1 MYPLR
6 RALSILTSATL
17 LTAALPS
24 SAVLSSLPPSAV
36 LSILPSAVVLSTLIS
51 AGLSAPASAQLS
63 ESELLPM
70 SPMQLKPVDQLRFND
85 AGKAP
90 SLERRTKVEDL
101 FRRRPLNLFPPEP
114 VDLSGVNVPGLL
126 PKNVNTLANNS
137 FIVINDTNFARLSD
151 AYKENRESG
160 KANFVTVDAFLH
172 PYFGFSNG
180 LLGSVIEETSYSEL
194 LKLLVGMLQAS
205 MADYRN
211 TVDDE
216 VKDDVQRNLAYIF
229 LALKLLEPN
238 VKLPDIGGAIDL
250 VNEDYNTVMSGK
262 PGHSAICNID
272 EDFGYFKPW
281 GWMDS
286 TERLRRFFR
295 AYQWLSR
302 MYFPLS
308 DITHNTVAGGG
319 NSFRRA
325 VLLYRSLVLAK
336 SSDAESSLV
345 HWNRIATVLA
355 LTGIDEPL
363 RKKSLIPPEL
373 APILKTSGSDLTG
386 LLKTLEQPF
395 LRTKLMLS
403 IRKQRPVELG
413 ATSIF
418 DVGKGADDARAT
430 SVVRLFPV
438 VQPPEMPWIKENS
451 KDYAEVN
458 GPQPIPLALLV
469 LHTRGAPQATN
480 VLSDLSQYLDSK
492 LLTSV
497 PKLERTLDR
506 RNKMTVVQP
515 ERHWDIIAP
524 LFEPCMDN
532 LQRVVRSEAW
542 LTRNLETAICAW
554 IDSYVAYNPIPRE
567 KAPAAGVT
575 GGGSAGGG
583 ANGSTDVFGSPGG
596 AGGASNSPP
605 QQVPAAQPQSYP
617 PYLLAQ
623 QPQGLDLFT
632 RQMPQDA
639 STQQAPQR
647 VPGSQQAPGIRQAGT
662 PQAAGAPQATGTQQ
676 LPATRPAQP
685 PLNSPQ
691 ARAAAARNRAVQFQ
705 YLEPRP
711 QVYTNVANDLKSLSY
726 QLSALNCFPPR
737 YNQRTEDFIR
747 LFNRLAEISERELK
761 GEPMR
766 QADFSLLANIDQI
779 LSPVD
784 DQIAGTV
791 YFAGSDA
798 PSTQAGLSG
807 ATSSTGAVTGS
818 ITGSSSGSS
827 NSSGVI
833 TLQSA
838 IQPQASK
845 PLSIQAN
852 QAAAPK
858 AQVSPQNL
866 IDNSVFEKAVGSA
879 QATAPDLPQ
888 INTVLPQRSG
898 ATFGIGRAGRLYV
911 VCQSPRGPLLA
922 RGSVYT
928 FYEVAGGPIKKEH
941 WDRKLSFNLLRP
953 PYWASRFDLVQDV
966 DAQNSN
972 VR

>member
-6 RALSILTSATL
+6 RAISIVTSATL

-24 SAVLSSLPPSAV
+24 AA
-36 LSILPSAVVLSTLIS
+36 ILSTVLS
-51 AGLSAPASAQLS
+51 AGLSTPASAQLS
-63 ESELLPM
+63 DSEMMPM
-70 SPMQLKPVDQLRFND
+70 SPMQLKPADQLRFND
-85 AGKAP
+85 NGRAP
-90 SLERRTKVEDL
+90 NVERRTRIEDL
-101 FRRRPLNLFPPEP
+101 FRRRQLNVFPADP
-114 VDLSGVNVPGLL
+114 VDLSGVKVPGLL
-126 PKNVNTLANNS
+126 PKNVSLLANNS
-137 FIVINDTNFARLSD
+137 FVVVNDTTFTRLSD
-151 AYKENRESG
+151 LYKENRENG
-160 KANFVTVDAFLH
+160 KGNFVTVDSLLH

-180 LLGSVIEETSYSEL
+180 LLGSVIEETTYSEL
-194 LKLLVGMLQAS
+194 MKLLIGMLQSS

-216 VKDDVQRNLAYIF
+216 VKDDVQRNLAYIS
-229 LALKLLEPN
+229 LALKLLEPK
-238 VKLPDIGGAIDL
+238 VKLPDIGGAADL
-250 VNEDYNTVMSGK
+250 VNQDYQTVMSGK
-262 PGHSAICNID
+262 QGHSVICNID
-272 EDFGYFKPW
+272 EDFNYFRPW

-286 TERLRRFFR
+286 TDRLRRFFR

-308 DITHNTVAGGG
+308 DITHNTVTGGG

-336 SSDAESSLV
+336 TSDAESSLV

-355 LTGIDEPL
+355 LTGLDEPS

-373 APILKTSGSDLTG
+373 APILKTSGSDLAG

-418 DVGKGADDARAT
+418 DVGKGSDDAKDL

-438 VQPPEMPWIKENS
+438 VQPPELPWIKENA

-458 GPQPIPLALLV
+458 GPQPLPLALLV
-469 LHTRGAPQATN
+469 LHAHGAVQATN
-480 VLSDLSQYLDSK
+480 VLADLVQYLDSK

-506 RNKMTVVQP
+506 RNKLTVVQAD
-515 ERHWDIIAP
+515 RHWDIIAS
-524 LFEPCMDN
+524 LFEPCNDP
-532 LQRVVRSEAW
+532 LQRVVRSEPW
-542 LTRNLETAICAW
+542 LTRQLETAICAW
-554 IDSYVAYNPIPRE
+554 LDSYLAYNPIPPE
-567 KAPAAGVT
+567 KAPAAGAT
-575 GGGSAGGG
+575 SGGGG
-583 ANGSTDVFGSPGG
+583 ATDVFDTPGG
-596 AGGASNSPP
+596 ASGVSAPP
-605 QQVPAAQPQSYP
+605 PAPAPPSQPPSYEP
-617 PYLLAQ
+617 RLLAQ
-623 QPQGLDLFT
+623 QPAGQDLFT
-632 RQMPQDA
+632 RQMPQGTA
-639 STQQAPQR
+639 PAAGTQQASG
-647 VPGSQQAPGIRQAGT
+647 V
-662 PQAAGAPQATGTQQ
+662 PQAAGTQQ
-676 LPATRPAQP
+676 GSGVPQPAGTAQKAPVQPP

-691 ARAAAARNRAVQFQ
+691 ARAAAARNRMMQFQ

-711 QVYTNVANDLKSLSY
+711 NVYKNVANDLKSLSY

-737 YNQRTEDFIR
+737 YNQRTEDFVR
-747 LFNRLAEISERELK
+747 LFNRLAEIAEREVA

-766 QADFSLLANIDQI
+766 AADFSLLAGIDQI

-784 DQIAGTV
+784 NLVAGTV
-791 YFAGSDA
+791 YFAASDGPSAGS
-798 PSTQAGLSG
+798 AGTAAASSSPITN
-807 ATSSTGAVTGS
+807 ATT
-818 ITGSSSGSS
+818 SGSS
-827 NSSGVI
+827 DPSGVI
-833 TLQSA
+833 TLQTPLQSPA
-838 IQPQASK
+838 GK

-866 IDNSVFEKAVGSA
+866 IDNSVFEKAVQPKEGN
-879 QATAPDLPQ
+879 LPQ

-911 VCQSPRGPLLA
+911 VCQSARGPILT

-966 DAQNSN
+966 EGQSST

>member
-1 MYPLR
+1 MYSLR
-6 RALSILTSATL
+6 RALSIVTSATL

-24 SAVLSSLPPSAV
+24 SA
-36 LSILPSAVVLSTLIS
+36 ILSTLLS

-63 ESELLPM
+63 DSEMMPM
-70 SPMQLKPVDQLRFND
+70 SPMQLKPADQLRFND
-85 AGKAP
+85 NGRAP
-90 SLERRTKVEDL
+90 NVERRTRIEDL
-101 FRRRPLNLFPPEP
+101 FRRRQLNVFPADP
-114 VDLSGVNVPGLL
+114 VDLSGVKVPGLL
-126 PKNVNTLANNS
+126 PKNVSLLANNS
-137 FIVINDTNFARLSD
+137 FVVINDTSFTRLSD
-151 AYKENRESG
+151 LYKENRENG
-160 KANFVTVDAFLH
+160 KGNFVTVDSLLH

-194 LKLLVGMLQAS
+194 MKLLIGMLQSS

-216 VKDDVQRNLAYIF
+216 VKDDVQRNLAYIS
-229 LALKLLEPN
+229 LALKLLEPK

-250 VNEDYNTVMSGK
+250 VNEDYKTVMSGK
-262 PGHSAICNID
+262 SGHSVICNID
-272 EDFGYFKPW
+272 EDFGYFRPW

-336 SSDAESSLV
+336 TSDAESSLV

-355 LTGIDEPL
+355 LTGLDEPS

-373 APILKTSGSDLTG
+373 APILKTSGSDLAG
-386 LLKTLEQPF
+386 LLKALEQPF

-418 DVGKGADDARAT
+418 DVGKGSDDAKEQ

-438 VQPPEMPWIKENS
+438 VQPPELPWIKENS

-458 GPQPIPLALLV
+458 GPQPKPLALLV
-469 LHTRGAPQATN
+469 LHSRGAAQATN
-480 VLSDLSQYLDSK
+480 VLADLSQYLDSK

-506 RNKMTVVQP
+506 RNKLTVVQP
-515 ERHWDIIAP
+515 DRHWDIIAP
-524 LFEPCMDN
+524 LFEPNSDN

-542 LTRNLETAICAW
+542 LTRQLETAICAW
-554 IDSYVAYNPIPRE
+554 LDSYLAYNPIAPE
-567 KAPAAGVT
+567 KTPTAGAT
-575 GGGSAGGG
+575 SRGGSA
-583 ANGSTDVFGSPGG
+583 TDVFDSPG
-596 AGGASNSPP
+596 AASGGSAPPPASVPPSRTPSYYPP
-605 QQVPAAQPQSYP
+605 QI
-617 PYLLAQ
+617 AQ
-623 QPQGLDLFT
+623 QPAEQNLFT
-632 RQMPQDA
+632 RQMPQA
-639 STQQAPQR
+639 AGSRQAAEVPQTGGAQQAL
-647 VPGSQQAPGIRQAGT
+647 GT
-662 PQAAGAPQATGTQQ
+662 PQAGTQQ
-676 LPATRPAQP
+676 AAPVQKAPVQQQP

-691 ARAAAARNRAVQFQ
+691 ARAAAARQRAIQFQ
-705 YLEPRP
+705 YLEARP
-711 QVYTNVANDLKSLSY
+711 QIYKNVANDLKSLSY
-726 QLSALNCFPPR
+726 QLSALNCYPPR
-737 YNQRTEDFIR
+737 YNQRTEDFVR
-747 LFNRLAEISERELK
+747 LFNRLAEISEREIA

-766 QADFSLLANIDQI
+766 PADFSLLAGIDQI
-779 LSPVD
+779 LAPVD
-784 DQIAGTV
+784 NVIAGTV
-791 YFAGSDA
+791 YFAASDGPSAGS
-798 PSTQAGLSG
+798 AGG
-807 ATSSTGAVTGS
+807 AAASSSLATNGT
-818 ITGSSSGSS
+818 TSGSS
-827 NSSGVI
+827 DPTGVI
-833 TLQSA
+833 TLQTPLQS
-838 IQPQASK
+838 PASK

-866 IDNSVFEKAVGSA
+866 IDNSVFEKAVQPKEGN
-879 QATAPDLPQ
+879 LPQ

-911 VCQSPRGPLLA
+911 VCTSPRGPILT

-953 PYWASRFDLVQDV
+953 PYWASRFDLVQDI
-966 DAQNSN
+966 DSN
-972 VR
+972 N

>member
-6 RALSILTSATL
+6 RALSIVTSATL
-17 LTAALPS
+17 LSAALPS
-24 SAVLSSLPPSAV
+24 SA
-36 LSILPSAVVLSTLIS
+36 ILSTVLS
-51 AGLSAPASAQLS
+51 AGLSTPAGAQLS
-63 ESELLPM
+63 DSEMLPM
-70 SPMQLKPVDQLRFND
+70 SPMQLKPADQVRFND
-85 AGKAP
+85 NGRTP
-90 SLERRTKVEDL
+90 TLERRTKLEDL
-101 FRRRPLNLFPPEP
+101 FKRRPLNVFPPDP
-114 VDLSGVNVPGLL
+114 VDLSGVKVPGLL
-126 PKNVNTLANNS
+126 PKNVSLLGNNS
-137 FIVINDTNFARLSD
+137 FVVVNDTSFTKLSD
-151 AYKENRESG
+151 LYRENRENG
-160 KANFVTVDAFLH
+160 KGNFVTVDSLLH

-180 LLGSVIEETSYSEL
+180 LLGSVIEETTYAEL
-194 LKLLVGMLQAS
+194 MKLLAGMLQSS

-216 VKDDVQRNLAYIF
+216 VKDDVQRNLAYIS
-229 LALKLLEPN
+229 LALKLLEPK

-250 VNEDYNTVMSGK
+250 VNQDYQTVMSGK
-262 PGHSAICNID
+262 QGHSVICNIN
-272 EDFGYFKPW
+272 EDFSYFKPW

-355 LTGIDEPL
+355 LTGLDEPS

-386 LLKTLEQPF
+386 LLKALEQPF

-418 DVGKGADDARAT
+418 DVGKGADDAKEQ

-438 VQPPEMPWIKENS
+438 VQPPELPWIKENS

-458 GPQPIPLALLV
+458 GPQPVPLALLI
-469 LHTRGAPQATN
+469 LHTRGAVQATN
-480 VLSDLSQYLDSK
+480 VLADLVQYLDSK
-492 LLTSV
+492 LLTSL
-497 PKLERTLDR
+497 PKLERTLDSK
-506 RNKMTVVQP
+506 NKLTVAQP
-515 ERHWDIIAP
+515 DRHWDIIAP
-524 LFEPCMDN
+524 LFVPNSDN

-542 LTRNLETAICAW
+542 LTRQLETAICAW
-554 IDSYVAYNPIPRE
+554 LDSYLAYNPIAPE
-567 KAPAAGVT
+567 KVPTAGAT
-575 GGGSAGGG
+575 SGGGDRA
-583 ANGSTDVFGSPGG
+583 TDVFDKPGG
-596 AGGASNSPP
+596 ASGVSAPP
-605 QQVPAAQPQSYP
+605 PAPVPPSQPPSYEP
-617 PYLLAQ
+617 LQLAQ
-623 QPQGLDLFT
+623 QPGGQDLFT
-632 RQMPQDA
+632 RQLPVSGTPKAAETQQTSGVSPA
-639 STQQAPQR
+639 GTQQASPAQK
-647 VPGSQQAPGIRQAGT
+647 APG
-662 PQAAGAPQATGTQQ
+662 QQ
-676 LPATRPAQP
+676 PP

-691 ARAAAARNRAVQFQ
+691 ARAAAARQRAVQFQ
-705 YLEPRP
+705 YLEARP
-711 QVYTNVANDLKSLSY
+711 QIYKNVANDLKSLSY
-726 QLSALNCFPPR
+726 QLSALNCFPTR
-737 YNQRTEDFIR
+737 YNQRTEDFVR
-747 LFNRLAEISERELK
+747 LFNRLAEIAEREIAN
-761 GEPMR
+761 EPMR
-766 QADFSLLANIDQI
+766 SADFSLLATIDQI
-779 LSPVD
+779 LAPVD
-784 DQIAGTV
+784 STVAGTV
-791 YFAGSDA
+791 YFAASDG
-798 PSTQAGLSG
+798 PSAASG
-807 ATSSTGAVTGS
+807 TAAAATSSLTTNAT
-818 ITGSSSGSS
+818 TSGSS
-827 NSSGVI
+827 DPSGVI
-833 TLQSA
+833 TLQT
-838 IQPQASK
+838 PVQAPAPK

-866 IDNSVFEKAVGSA
+866 IDNSVFEKAVSTA
-879 QATAPDLPQ
+879 QAGNLSQ

-911 VCQSPRGPLLA
+911 VCQSPRGPILT

-928 FYEVAGGPIKKEH
+928 FYEVAGGPIKREH

-966 DAQNSN
+966 DGQNAN